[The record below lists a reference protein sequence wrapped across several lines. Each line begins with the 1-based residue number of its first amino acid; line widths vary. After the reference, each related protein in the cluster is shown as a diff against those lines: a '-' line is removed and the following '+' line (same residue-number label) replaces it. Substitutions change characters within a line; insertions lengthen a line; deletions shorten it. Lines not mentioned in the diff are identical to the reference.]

1 MSNVVLRDASTSK
14 KGLPLEALDG
24 DCSITQDCHHGVVE
38 EELPQKYWREENGQ
52 RRHCSANQLFLL
64 PLPADLRDRAN
75 VLHCNVNTLS
85 IVVNVMINFRQTNQ
99 KTGLQS
105 VQYSIIR
112 SLICLF
118 QCP

>member
-1 MSNVVLRDASTSK
+1 MVLRDASTSK

-24 DCSITQDCHHGVVE
+24 DCSITQDFHHGVVE
-38 EELPQKYWREENGQ
+38 EELPQKYKREENGQ

-85 IVVNVMINFRQTNQ
+85 IVVTVMIIFRQTNQ
-99 KTGLQS
+99 KTGLKS

-118 QCP
+118 QYP